1 MDGEYLRVANQLTSS
16 VATFTIG
23 SDGLPVAHSSLPVPS
38 PTYLLLG

>member
-16 VATFTIG
+16 VVTFTLG
-23 SDGLPVAHSSLPVPS
+23 SDGLPIQHSSLVVPS